1 MPPRQFTREEADELL
16 PRLTELLVD
25 MRERR
30 AEYNRFAAQAAELS
44 EKMRGNGQLAQS
56 DLKTAQEGLERAV
69 AALNSLGEQMNE
81 LGCELKDIDQ
91 GLIDFRTEMDGRE
104 VYLCWKLGEE
114 RVEWWH
120 ELHTGFAGRQPLEP
134 G

>member
-1 MPPRQFTREEADELL
+1 MPPGQFTREEADRLL
-16 PRLTELLVD
+16 PRLTELLLE

-30 AEYNRFAAQAAELS
+30 AEYRRFEAQMAELS
-44 EKMRGNGQLAQS
+44 DKMRGNGQMGQPE
-56 DLKTAQEGLERAV
+56 LKTAQEGLEQAV
-69 AALNSLGEQMNE
+69 AVLNSLGEEINE